1 MMQSAVAVDAGRARD
16 VLEAAANQ
24 ILSVVAPKTARFI
37 RAIVHVADVG
47 TAMTNGVRILLPPEF
62 EGAKVAQEPAIAVGL
77 LAHEVGH
84 FLQPTPEILA
94 MERQTGAPR
103 WLANLLMDIQGE
115 ALMASLFPGLA
126 LSLQATRALVGSRRL
141 ASYVAAIH
149 SSRRFDEVA
158 CNVLLAGRFAQ
169 AAVPFA
175 ADWHEEDAYE
185 GVLPYTHTWYAQMAT
200 LLGLAA
206 EALTLPPAQLPDLL
220 SRVMAALP
228 DLRPRPEQAS
238 PTPRQEAE
246 RRDAPESDAGEDE
259 PAKEQDTQA
268 EEETDDAQADDA
280 APDTPPEEGGAEADD
295 QPVSDADEADDRPD
309 GPGSGEDA
317 DAPLEADDA
326 SEGDG
331 SDPGDESGD
340 PGQVEEHSDRVPEL
354 QPEPQADQEGEESG
368 LPDDTGSPEEGT
380 LASASAGDKAGAGDE
395 DEDFANPLGDTLSDP
410 RITADGL
417 ARALQEEAQAA
428 LRDAVPAEPQFLQE
442 QIFRAAVPEP
452 QAARV
457 APLIQTRFD
466 MPRGAIEIVAPGRFD
481 RLEAARGNLPYRM
494 SVVTPG
500 GDTPAPNVVIAV
512 DVSSSMYWTKGKIQ
526 SARTAAQAVA
536 LAVTR
541 AGGKVL
547 GLLFDDGAYVSPAR
561 DSAPLFAPLAVWPTN
576 GGTSFAFL
584 GQIWRDYPDYRV
596 IVVTDGDGCV
606 PPATEPDRE
615 RTVGVVIPGNDRPE
629 VIAQVCSRVVKL
641 EQLQKLPQV
650 LAVLMPRSAVH

>member
-1 MMQSAVAVDAGRARD
+1 MVQSAVAVSAGQARD

-24 ILSVVAPKTARFI
+24 ILAVVAPKTARFI
-37 RAIVHVADVG
+37 RAIVHVAEVG

-62 EGAKVAQEPAIAVGL
+62 EGTSVAQEPAIAVGL

-84 FLQPTPEILA
+84 FLQPTREILA

-126 LSLQATRALVGSRRL
+126 ASLQATRALVGSRH
-141 ASYVAAIH
+141 VAGYLSAIR
-149 SSRRFDEVA
+149 SSQRFDEVA
-158 CNVLLAGRFAQ
+158 CNVLLAGRFTQ

-175 ADWHEEDAYE
+175 ADWHEEDAYQ
-185 GVLPYTHTWYAQMAT
+185 GVLPYTHTWYAPMTT

-206 EALTLPPAQLPDLL
+206 EALTLPPAQLPELL

-228 DLRPRPEQAS
+228 DLHPKQGQAS
-238 PTPRQEAE
+238 PAPRQEAE
-246 RRDAPESDAGEDE
+246 GGDAPKRDAGEDE
-259 PAKEQDTQA
+259 PAEEQDTQA

-280 APDTPPEEGGAEADD
+280 APNRLSEEDDAEADD
-295 QPVSDADEADDRPD
+295 QPASDADEADEQPD
-309 GPGSGEDA
+309 GPGSGEAED
-317 DAPLEADDA
+317 DVSEADDA
-326 SEGDG
+326 TEDGDA
-331 SDPGDESGD
+331 DPGDEPGD
-340 PGQVEEHSDRVPEL
+340 PGQVQEDSDRVPEL
-354 QPEPQADQEGEESG
+354 QPEPQEEQEGEEAG
-368 LPDDTGSPEEGT
+368 VPDDTGGPEEGS
-380 LASASAGDKAGAGDE
+380 LASTSAGDQAGQGDE
-395 DEDFANPLGDTLSDP
+395 GENFANPLGDTLSDP

-428 LRDAVPAEPQFLQE
+428 LRDAMPAEPQFLQE
-442 QIFRAAVPEP
+442 QPFKAGVPEP
-452 QAARV
+452 QAARI

-547 GLLFDDGAYVSPAR
+547 GLLFDDGAYVSLAR
-561 DSAPLFAPLAVWPTN
+561 DSAPLFAPLASWPAN

-584 GQIWRDYPDYRV
+584 GQVWRDYPDYRV
-596 IVVTDGDGCV
+596 IIVTDGDGCV

-615 RTVGVVIPGNDRPE
+615 RTVGVVIPGNDRPD

-641 EQLQKLPQV
+641 EQLPKLPQV